1 MAKGQMLAEL
11 IKARKLSLKQ
21 RNGHSP
27 AGFAHLTKEKK
38 RTRPV
43 YYSRG
48 SSIETKLRK
57 QNIDESDI
65 KKMVGAK
72 NYVGP

>member
-1 MAKGQMLAEL
+1 MAKGQMLTEL
-11 IKARKLSLKQ
+11 IKARKLSLK
-21 RNGHSP
+21 RRKGHSP
-27 AGFAHLTKEKK
+27 AGFAHLAKEKK

-43 YYSRG
+43 YYVRG
-48 SSIETKLRK
+48 DSIETKLRK
-57 QNIDESDI
+57 QNVGESDI